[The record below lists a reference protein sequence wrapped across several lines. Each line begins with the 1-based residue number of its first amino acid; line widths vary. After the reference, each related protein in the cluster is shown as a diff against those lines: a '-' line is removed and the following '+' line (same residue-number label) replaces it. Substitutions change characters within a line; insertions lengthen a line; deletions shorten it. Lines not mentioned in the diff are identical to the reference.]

1 MSASRHRIPAIRHAV
16 QPGKG
21 GMLVTENHI
30 RQRDRTVFCIT
41 TYPLIGLFALLC
53 IVPFYLILVASF
65 TSERS
70 IIMHGYSFFPREFS
84 LESYALALKNPVAV
98 VTAYRNTIFVTCVGT
113 FIAVTLAT
121 MSGFVLS
128 RRDFAWRNQFTFF
141 FFFTMLFSGG
151 LVPWYI
157 ICTRYLGFR
166 NRIYALI
173 LPGMF
178 STWNMIIAKNF
189 MRSIPVEIIES
200 AKMDGANDFVIFL
213 RLIVPVSKPLIATL
227 MLFTALAYWND
238 WFNCMLFITRDELT
252 TLQYFL
258 QQLLSGADQIRN
270 LAAQSGVVLPQL
282 PIESMKM
289 AMTVIVT
296 GPILLLYP
304 FLQKYFIKGLTIGS
318 VKG

>member
-1 MSASRHRIPAIRHAV
+1 MIHKDVLAFSLITHPLAI
-16 QPGKG
+16 
-21 GMLVTENHI
+21 
-30 RQRDRTVFCIT
+30 F
-41 TYPLIGLFALLC
+41 FAILC
-53 IVPFYLILVASF
+53 VLPFYLIVVASF
-65 TSERS
+65 TSERT
-70 IIMHGYSFFPREFS
+70 IITEGYSLIFREISFD
-84 LESYALALKNPVAV
+84 SYRMALKNPTAVAI
-98 VTAYRNTIFVTCVGT
+98 AYRNTTFVTVVGT
-113 FIAVTLAT
+113 TIAVFLAT

-128 RRDFAWRNQFTFF
+128 RKDFAWRNTLTFF

-166 NRIYALI
+166 NQMYALI

-189 MRSIPVEIIES
+189 MKSIPVEIIES
-200 AKMDGANDFVIFL
+200 AKLDGANDFIIFF
-213 RLIVPVSKPLIATL
+213 RLVLPVTKPLIATL
-227 MLFTALAYWND
+227 ALFTALNYWND
-238 WFNCMLFITRDELT
+238 WFTCMLFITKESLN
-252 TLQYFL
+252 TLQFFL

-270 LAAQSGVVLPQL
+270 LAAKSGVVLPQL
-282 PIESMKM
+282 PVESMKM
-289 AMTVIVT
+289 SMTVIVT

>member
-1 MSASRHRIPAIRHAV
+1 MKGRRIIHKDVLAFSLITHPLAIFFAV
-16 QPGKG
+16 
-21 GMLVTENHI
+21 
-30 RQRDRTVFCIT
+30 
-41 TYPLIGLFALLC
+41 LC
-53 IVPFYLILVASF
+53 VLPFYLIVVASF
-65 TSERS
+65 TSERT
-70 IIMHGYSFFPREFS
+70 IITEGYSLIFREISFD
-84 LESYALALKNPVAV
+84 SYRMALKNPTAVAI
-98 VTAYRNTIFVTCVGT
+98 AYRNTTFVTVVGT
-113 FIAVTLAT
+113 TIAVFLAT

-128 RRDFAWRNQFTFF
+128 RKDFAWRNTLTFF

-166 NRIYALI
+166 NQMYALI

-189 MRSIPVEIIES
+189 MKSIPVEIIES
-200 AKMDGANDFVIFL
+200 AKLDGANDFVIFF
-213 RLIVPVSKPLIATL
+213 RLVLPVTKPLIATL
-227 MLFTALAYWND
+227 ALFTALNYWND
-238 WFNCMLFITRDELT
+238 WFTCMLFITKESLN
-252 TLQYFL
+252 TLQFFL

-270 LAAQSGVVLPQL
+270 LAAKSGVVLPQL
-282 PIESMKM
+282 PVESMKM
-289 AMTVIVT
+289 SMTVIVT

>member
-1 MSASRHRIPAIRHAV
+1 MKVRRMIHKDVLAFSLITHPLAI
-16 QPGKG
+16 
-21 GMLVTENHI
+21 
-30 RQRDRTVFCIT
+30 F
-41 TYPLIGLFALLC
+41 FAILC
-53 IVPFYLILVASF
+53 VLPFYLIVVASF
-65 TSERS
+65 TSERT
-70 IIMHGYSFFPREFS
+70 IITEGYSLIFREISFD
-84 LESYALALKNPVAV
+84 SYRMALKNPTAVAI
-98 VTAYRNTIFVTCVGT
+98 AYRNTTFVTVVGT
-113 FIAVTLAT
+113 TIAVFLAT

-128 RRDFAWRNQFTFF
+128 RKDFAWRNTLTFF

-166 NRIYALI
+166 NQMYALI

-189 MRSIPVEIIES
+189 MKSIPVEIIES
-200 AKMDGANDFVIFL
+200 AKLDGANDFIIFF
-213 RLIVPVSKPLIATL
+213 RLVLPVTKPLIATL
-227 MLFTALAYWND
+227 ALFTALNYWND
-238 WFNCMLFITRDELT
+238 WFTCMLFITKESLN
-252 TLQYFL
+252 TLQFFL

-270 LAAQSGVVLPQL
+270 LAAKSGVVLPQL
-282 PIESMKM
+282 PVESMKM
-289 AMTVIVT
+289 SMTVIVT